1 VPVRPRLGA
10 PFHAASSTYLVWEPH
25 FFCSECCTLVAQNH
39 QRNYTNFSFA
49 AQKFSKD
56 ATAMPQK
63 IDSTVHILEG
73 SATLFKRP
81 TSPIW
86 HVRYKAHGKW
96 ERMTTKCEKLSD
108 AKKAGADIVM
118 NAMFREKNNLPIVS
132 KRFKAVAKLAIAR
145 MNDMQAAKQG
155 KATFKTYIQSLNKYF
170 IPLIGNHNI
179 DKIDN
184 AVLAKFDRERLE
196 MMGKIPSASV
206 LNNHNSAINRVFDEA
221 IERGYMTKFQIPLLR
236 NQGVKTQRRPDFTLE
251 DYTAIYK
258 GMRKWVKEAR
268 KGNETTLRAVLR
280 EYVLVLANTGIRA
293 GTEAMN
299 LKWKNLFYFEEKGVR
314 YLALNVNGKTG
325 HREVIAR
332 QNALHYL
339 DRLRKLNS
347 EWQDGTFE
355 EFIAK
360 KVDAYVF
367 RVKGKDMTT
376 TFGRMFARFLQNN
389 ELQYD
394 ARTGKERTLYSL
406 RHYYA
411 TMALAYD
418 RMTIY
423 TLSKHLGTSVKTV
436 SYTHLR
442 AHETG

>member
-1 VPVRPRLGA
+1 
-10 PFHAASSTYLVWEPH
+10 
-25 FFCSECCTLVAQNH
+25 
-39 QRNYTNFSFA
+39 
-49 AQKFSKD
+49 
-56 ATAMPQK
+56 MPQK

-73 SATLFKRP
+73 KATLFQRP
-81 TSPIW
+81 TSPVW

-96 ERMTTKCEKLSD
+96 ERMTTKCVDLAE

-118 NAMFREKNNLPIVS
+118 NSIFREKNNLPIVS

-145 MNDMQAAKQG
+145 MNELHEAKQG
-155 KATFKTYIQSLNKYF
+155 KATFKTYIQALNKYF

-236 NQGVKTQRRPDFTLE
+236 NEGIKTQRRPDFTLE

-268 KGNETTLRAVLR
+268 KGNETVLRSVLR

-299 LKWKNLFYFEEKGVR
+299 LKWQHLFYFEEKGVR
-314 YLALNVNGKTG
+314 YLALNVTGKTG

-332 QNALHYL
+332 QNTHRYL
-339 DRLRKLNS
+339 DRLRKLNL
-347 EWQDGTFE
+347 EWQVGSFE
-355 EFIAK
+355 EFIEQRH
-360 KVDAYVF
+360 DAFVF
-367 RVKGKDMTT
+367 RVNGKDMTT
-376 TFGRMFARFLQNN
+376 PFGRMFARFLQKH

-394 ARTGKERTLYSL
+394 VRTGKERTLYSL

-423 TLSKHLGTSVKTV
+423 TLSKVMGTSVKMIEEHYGHV
-436 SYTHLR
+436 QLR
-442 AHETG
+442 KKALAIAGGKRQLQ

>member
-1 VPVRPRLGA
+1 
-10 PFHAASSTYLVWEPH
+10 
-25 FFCSECCTLVAQNH
+25 
-39 QRNYTNFSFA
+39 
-49 AQKFSKD
+49 
-56 ATAMPQK
+56 MPQK

-73 SATLFKRP
+73 KATLFQRP
-81 TSPIW
+81 TSPVW

-96 ERMTTKCEKLSD
+96 ERMTTKCVDLAE

-145 MNDMQAAKQG
+145 MNELHEAKQG
-155 KATFKTYIQSLNKYF
+155 KATFKTYIQALNKYF

-236 NQGVKTQRRPDFTLE
+236 NEGIKTQRRPDFTLE

-268 KGNETTLRAVLR
+268 KGNETVLRSVLR

-299 LKWKNLFYFEEKGVR
+299 LKWQHLFYFEEKGVR

-332 QNALHYL
+332 QNTHRYL
-339 DRLRKLNS
+339 DRLRKLNL
-347 EWQDGTFE
+347 EWQVGSFE
-355 EFIAK
+355 EFIEQRH
-360 KVDAYVF
+360 DAFVF
-367 RVKGKDMTT
+367 RVNGKDMTT
-376 TFGRMFARFLQNN
+376 PFGRMFARFLQKH

-394 ARTGKERTLYSL
+394 VRTGKERTLYSL

-423 TLSKHLGTSVKTV
+423 TLSKVMGTSVKMIEEHYGHV
-436 SYTHLR
+436 QLR
-442 AHETG
+442 KKALAIAGGKRQLQ